1 MAKSTETTTA
11 EPTPEAPAL
20 FVTPAAAVASAPTLT
35 VNEFCRRKSET
46 VRRTELIAAFFS
58 HETREGNVKD
68 TAEAFEARFKTFINK
83 PA

>member
-11 EPTPEAPAL
+11 EPA
-20 FVTPAAAVASAPTLT
+20 ASAPTLT

-68 TAEAFEARFKTFINK
+68 TAEAFEARFQTFINK